1 MDLAV
6 DRAAAPRRAYA
17 SGGRDPVQ
25 SASNTSIARERF
37 TQHRRSRMRS
47 AARAATQPQ
56 SIFVRI
62 KPVRHRYPNLF
73 AAKSGTCSSR
83 TRFVANI
90 ETPNKHPNQK
100 RSEMPPTPPKAYKN
114 LQFLNSRHAR
124 TIRILSEYL
133 EPKSRLDYHAI
144 HDTIVFFGSARFRDA
159 EAAAKMLAEAGTAE
173 EHRRA
178 AVAQAGSRYY
188 EEARSLAYRLT
199 KWSAEV
205 AVDGRHFVVCSGGG
219 PGIMEAAN
227 RGAHEADGPSVGFNI
242 TLPVEQQPNPYITPE
257 LSFQFHYF
265 FMRKLWFAYL
275 AKALIVF
282 PGGFGTLDE
291 MMEILTLTQTHK
303 IRKKVLVVIYGRE
316 YWDKVLNFDALI
328 EMGTIDESDRELF
341 SYADTPDQAFE
352 TLTTWLAQNYSEKN
366 ERLS

>member
-1 MDLAV
+1 
-6 DRAAAPRRAYA
+6 
-17 SGGRDPVQ
+17 
-25 SASNTSIARERF
+25 
-37 TQHRRSRMRS
+37 
-47 AARAATQPQ
+47 
-56 SIFVRI
+56 
-62 KPVRHRYPNLF
+62 
-73 AAKSGTCSSR
+73 
-83 TRFVANI
+83 
-90 ETPNKHPNQK
+90 
-100 RSEMPPTPPKAYKN
+100 MPPTPPKAYKN

-133 EPKSRLDYHAI
+133 EPKSRLDYHGI
-144 HDTIVFFGSARFRDA
+144 RDTIVFFGSARFRDA
-159 EAAAKMLAEAGTAE
+159 EAAAKMVAEAHTGE
-173 EHRRA
+173 EQRRA

-188 EEARSLAYRLT
+188 EEARSLAHRLT

-205 AVDGRHFVVCSGGG
+205 ALNGRRFVVCSGGG

-227 RGAHEADGPSVGFNI
+227 RGAHEAGGLSVGFNI
-242 TLPVEQQPNPYITPE
+242 TLPEEQQPNPYISPE

-291 MMEILTLTQTHK
+291 MMELLTLTQTRK
-303 IRKKVLVVIYGRE
+303 IRKKVLVLIYGRE

-328 EMGTIDESDRELF
+328 EMGTIDEADRRLF

-352 TLTTWLAQNYSEKN
+352 TLTTWLLQNYSDKN